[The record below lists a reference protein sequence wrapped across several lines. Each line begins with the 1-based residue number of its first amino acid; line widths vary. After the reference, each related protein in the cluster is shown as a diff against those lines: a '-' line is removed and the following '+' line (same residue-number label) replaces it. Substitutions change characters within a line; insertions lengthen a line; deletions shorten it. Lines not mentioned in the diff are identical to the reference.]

1 MTVTQILDPRAIR
14 SREALLTAATTLLH
28 QHHAASITAT
38 DVVRE
43 AQVSRPT
50 LYQHFGDLTSLFI
63 AAAEARLRTLFS
75 VTLQPVDDEYAA
87 GRDSITQLLEQ
98 LRAESD
104 FFFHATRGPSGY
116 AVLQALALVLA
127 ERLESHSP
135 VRAIMDL
142 STTPPRLAEFLAH
155 GTVGMVARWLDSDFT
170 GKNSVEAMTEQIV
183 SLLVFQLEN
192 TVPQG
197 TQGAPTTSGISAA
210 TNPKKVA

>member
-14 SREALLTAATTLLH
+14 SREALLNAATVLLH

-63 AAAEARLRTLFS
+63 AATEARLRTLFTA
-75 VTLQPVDDEYAA
+75 TLQPVDDDYEA
-87 GRDSITQLLEQ
+87 GRASIIELLEQ
-98 LRAESD
+98 LRAESE
-104 FFFHATRGPSGY
+104 FFFHATRGSSGF

-135 VRAIMDL
+135 VRAILDL
-142 STTPPRLAEFLAH
+142 EDTPPHLAEFLAH
-155 GTVGMVARWLDSDFT
+155 GTVGLVARWLDSDFT
-170 GKNSVEAMTEQIV
+170 GENSVEAMTAQIV
-183 SLLVFQLEN
+183 SLLAFQLDSA
-192 TVPQG
+192 VPQG
-197 TQGAPTTSGISAA
+197 AQGAPTPSSTTAV